1 VRADALLAAAAPN
14 PLPRA
19 RRGVPPGRDG
29 DIDCVLVETKSG
41 RLAIRARA
49 FIDCSGDA
57 DLAHW
62 SGAPLEKGDDAGHLL
77 YPTLMFRSATWTPRA
92 RARRGVRSPR

>member
-1 VRADALLAAAAPN
+1 
-14 PLPRA
+14 
-19 RRGVPPGRDG
+19 
-29 DIDCVLVETKSG
+29 VETKSG

-77 YPTLMFRSATWTPRA
+77 YPTLMFRVGNVDAA
-92 RARRGVRSPR
+92 RAGEAWRSIPALMDAAESSGEFRFPRRGRSCGRRSTPTSGA